1 MRTFLITA
9 ALTVALD
16 QYSKF
21 LIKATMKMYQA
32 IIVIRDIFK
41 IIYIEN
47 SGIAFGIFN
56 GAHNPAARW
65 ILAAVILIAIIA
77 ITYYWAISGKTSFAF
92 NMSCGLILGGAIGNF
107 IDRVIIGRVTD
118 FIEVGYK
125 EYTWP
130 VFNVA
135 DSAVSVGVCLFILYM
150 LMEKKVENA
159 PGTL

>member
-21 LIKATMKMYQA
+21 LIKATMKMYQS
-32 IIVIRDIFK
+32 ITVIKDVFK

-56 GAHNPAARW
+56 GSRNPAARW
-65 ILAAVILIAIIA
+65 VLAGVILVAITA
-77 ITYYWAISGKTSFAF
+77 ITYYWAKNRKSSFAF

-118 FIEVGYK
+118 FIEVGYR

-135 DSAVSVGVCLFILYM
+135 DSAVSVGVCLFILFM

-159 PGTL
+159 PGPF

>member
-1 MRTFLITA
+1 MKTFLITA
-9 ALTVALD
+9 LLSVALD

-21 LIKATMKMYQA
+21 LIRASMKMYQA
-32 IIVIRDIFK
+32 MIVVKDIFK

-56 GAHNPAARW
+56 GSHNPAARW
-65 ILAAVILIAIIA
+65 LLAGVIFIAIIA
-77 ITYYWAISGKTSFAF
+77 ITFYWAVNRKASFVF
-92 NMSCGLILGGAIGNF
+92 NLSCGMILGGAIGNF
-107 IDRVIIGRVTD
+107 IDRVLSGRVTD

-135 DSAVSVGVCLFILYM
+135 DSAVSVGVCLFIIFM
-150 LMEKKVENA
+150 LMEKKVGNA
-159 PGTL
+159 PGTV

>member
-56 GAHNPAARW
+56 GSRNPAARW

-77 ITYYWAISGKTSFAF
+77 ITYYWAISGKTGFVF

-150 LMEKKVENA
+150 LMEKKVGNA